1 MLAKLTFNEPV
12 DILERY
18 CKDVISDTFTET

>member
-1 MLAKLTFNEPV
+1 MLAKVTFNECV
-12 DILERY
+12 NILERY